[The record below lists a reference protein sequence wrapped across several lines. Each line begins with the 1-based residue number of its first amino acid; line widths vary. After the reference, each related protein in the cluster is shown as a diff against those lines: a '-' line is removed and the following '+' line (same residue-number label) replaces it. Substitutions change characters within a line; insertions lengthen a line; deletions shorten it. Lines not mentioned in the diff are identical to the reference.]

1 MEEVGVHPK
10 DGRIMLLVETSEEWR
25 AWLESN
31 HADSDGA
38 WLVSWKKA
46 TGRPFVPYSDT
57 VDEALCFGWVDS
69 RPNTLDEERAHH
81 EAVHS
86 QERVRRVP
94 GRASTKGRWR
104 AGRRRGPRG
113 CQRRSR
119 WRRRTGWR
127 IIPTGRTGQGAEAE

>member
-69 RPNTLDEERAHH
+69 RPNTLDEERAM
-81 EAVHS
+81 
-86 QERVRRVP
+86 RLFTPGTRRVP
-94 GRASTKGRWR
+94 GRASTRGRWR
-104 AGRRRGPRG
+104 A
-113 CQRRSR
+113 
-119 WRRRTGWR
+119 
-127 IIPTGRTGQGAEAE
+127 